1 MSEQSSISWTRSPAK
16 SVKLTPMRLVL
27 VALAIALL
35 AAPVQAQTKKTP
47 ARRPAPARKAP
58 TRPPAPVPLTRVP
71 ATLVCPS
78 ELGDGVTTKRRFCDV
93 LTGLDPR
100 AGVVITVPPHRGPVT
115 LSFEVHNR
123 HTYSAELVKKKLG
136 YRHYTATIGV
146 LLMDGTLI
154 DRAVVDSE
162 FRTERDLYDR
172 VGGGAGPGGVKA
184 VAPTGA
190 EFVQFTLPEGTVE
203 ASVLGEK
210 LTVVRPDGTDQ
221 FTAPGRPVATIS
233 NVMLEYRPGPPP
245 KKR

>member
-1 MSEQSSISWTRSPAK
+1 
-16 SVKLTPMRLVL
+16 MRLVL
-27 VALAIALL
+27 VALALALV

-58 TRPPAPVPLTRVP
+58 ARPPAPVPLTRVP

-123 HTYSAELVKKKLG
+123 HTYSAELVKKKQG

>member
-1 MSEQSSISWTRSPAK
+1 
-16 SVKLTPMRLVL
+16 MRLVL
-27 VALAIALL
+27 VALALALV

-58 TRPPAPVPLTRVP
+58 ARPAAPVPLSRVP

-115 LSFEVHNR
+115 ISFEVHNR
-123 HTYSAELVKKKLG
+123 HTYSAELVTKKQG

-190 EFVQFTLPEGTVE
+190 EFVQFTLPEGTLE
-203 ASVLGEK
+203 ASILGER
-210 LTVVRPDGTDQ
+210 LTVVRPDGTEQ

>member
-1 MSEQSSISWTRSPAK
+1 
-16 SVKLTPMRLVL
+16 MRPLAL
-27 VALAIALL
+27 ALAIALL
-35 AAPVQAQTKKTP
+35 ATPLQAQTKKAP
-47 ARRPAPARKAP
+47 ATKRPARPAPAR
-58 TRPPAPVPLTRVP
+58 PAPAPLTRVP

-78 ELGDGVTTKRRFCDV
+78 ELGNGVTTGRRFCDV
-93 LTGLDPR
+93 LTGRDPR
-100 AGVVITVPPHRGPVT
+100 EGVVITIPPHAGEAT

-123 HTYSAELVKKKLG
+123 HTYSADLVKRKLG
-136 YRHYTATIGV
+136 YRRYTATLGV
-146 LLMDGTLI
+146 LLMDGTLV

-162 FRTERDLYDR
+162 FRTEKDLYDR

-190 EFVQFTLPEGTVE
+190 EFVQFTLPEGAVE
-203 ASVLGEK
+203 VSVLGER

-233 NVMLEYRPGPPP
+233 NVMLEYRPAPAPRPPS

>member
-1 MSEQSSISWTRSPAK
+1 
-16 SVKLTPMRLVL
+16 MRLVL
-27 VALAIALL
+27 VALALALV

-58 TRPPAPVPLTRVP
+58 ARPAAPVPLTRVP

-123 HTYSAELVKKKLG
+123 HTYSAELVTKKQG

-190 EFVQFTLPEGTVE
+190 EFVQFTLPEGTLE
-203 ASVLGEK
+203 ASILGER
-210 LTVVRPDGTDQ
+210 LTVVRPDGTEQ

>member
-1 MSEQSSISWTRSPAK
+1 
-16 SVKLTPMRLVL
+16 MRLVL
-27 VALAIALL
+27 VAFALAL
-35 AAPVQAQTKKTP
+35 AAVPVHAQTKKAP
-47 ARRPAPARKAP
+47 ARPAPQRKAP
-58 TRPPAPVPLTRVP
+58 ATAPTALTRVP

-93 LTGLDPR
+93 LTGLDPK
-100 AGVVITVPPHRGPVT
+100 AGVVITVPPHRGSAT
-115 LSFEVHNR
+115 LSFELHNR
-123 HTYSAELVKKKLG
+123 HTYSAELVKQKQG

-162 FRTERDLYDR
+162 FRREQDLFDR
-172 VGGGAGPGGVKA
+172 VGGGVGPAGVKA

-190 EFVQFTLPEGTVE
+190 EFVQFTLPEGALE
-203 ASVLGEK
+203 ASVLGER
-210 LTVVRPDGTDQ
+210 LTIVRPDGTDQ

-233 NVMLEYRPGPPP
+233 NVMIEYRPGPPP

>member
-1 MSEQSSISWTRSPAK
+1 
-16 SVKLTPMRLVL
+16 
-27 VALAIALL
+27 
-35 AAPVQAQTKKTP
+35 
-47 ARRPAPARKAP
+47 
-58 TRPPAPVPLTRVP
+58 
-71 ATLVCPS
+71 
-78 ELGDGVTTKRRFCDV
+78 V

-123 HTYSAELVKKKLG
+123 HTYSAELVKKKQG

-190 EFVQFTLPEGTVE
+190 EFVQFTLPEGTLE
-203 ASVLGEK
+203 ASVLGER
-210 LTVVRPDGTDQ
+210 LTVVRPDGTEQ

>member
-1 MSEQSSISWTRSPAK
+1 
-16 SVKLTPMRLVL
+16 MRLVL
-27 VALAIALL
+27 VALATALL

-58 TRPPAPVPLTRVP
+58 ARPPAPVPLTRVP

-123 HTYSAELVKKKLG
+123 HTYSAELVKKKQG

-190 EFVQFTLPEGTVE
+190 EFVQFTLPEGTLE
-203 ASVLGEK
+203 ASVLGER
-210 LTVVRPDGTDQ
+210 LTVVRPDGTEQ

>member
-1 MSEQSSISWTRSPAK
+1 
-16 SVKLTPMRLVL
+16 MRLVAVA
-27 VALAIALL
+27 VALALL
-35 AAPVQAQTKKTP
+35 ASPMHAQTRKTP
-47 ARRPAPARKAP
+47 AKRPAPARKAP
-58 TRPPAPVPLTRVP
+58 AKPPAPAPLTRVP
-71 ATLVCPS
+71 ATVVCPS
-78 ELGDGVTTKRRFCDV
+78 ELGDGVTTKRRYCDV

-115 LSFEVHNR
+115 LSFELHNR
-123 HTYSAELVKKKLG
+123 HTYSAEQVKKKVA

-154 DRAVVDSE
+154 DRAVIDSE

-221 FTAPGRPVATIS
+221 FTSPGRPVATIS
-233 NVMLEYRPGPPP
+233 NVMLEYRPGPAPRPP
-245 KKR
+245 AKKR

>member
-1 MSEQSSISWTRSPAK
+1 
-16 SVKLTPMRLVL
+16 MRLVIA
-27 VALAIALL
+27 ALALALL
-35 AAPVQAQTKKTP
+35 ASPVHAQTKKAP

-58 TRPPAPVPLTRVP
+58 ARPAAPAPLTRVP

-78 ELGDGVTTKRRFCDV
+78 ELGDGVATKRRFCDV
-93 LTGLDPR
+93 LTGLDPK
-100 AGVVITVPPHRGPVT
+100 AGIVITVPPHRGPVT

-123 HTYSAELVKKKLG
+123 HTYSAELVKRKMG
-136 YRHYTATIGV
+136 YRRYTATIGV

-162 FRTERDLYDR
+162 FRTEKDLSDR

-203 ASVLGEK
+203 VSVLGEK
-210 LTVVRPDGTDQ
+210 LTEMRPDGIDQ
-221 FTAPGRPVATIS
+221 FSAPGRPVATIS

>member
-1 MSEQSSISWTRSPAK
+1 
-16 SVKLTPMRLVL
+16 MRFVL
-27 VALAIALL
+27 VALALVVVTM
-35 AAPVQAQTKKTP
+35 PTDAQTKKAP
-47 ARRPAPARKAP
+47 ARRPASQQR
-58 TRPPAPVPLTRVP
+58 APVTAPPTRVP

-123 HTYSAELVKKKLG
+123 HTYSAELVKRKLG

-162 FRTERDLYDR
+162 FRTEKDLFDR
-172 VGGGAGPGGVKA
+172 VTGGAGPAGVKA

-190 EFVQFTLPEGTVE
+190 EFVQFTLPEGTLE
-203 ASVLGEK
+203 ASILGER
-210 LTVVRPDGTDQ
+210 LTLIRPEGTDQ

>member
-35 AAPVQAQTKKTP
+35 AAPVQAQTKKAP

-58 TRPPAPVPLTRVP
+58 ARPPAPVPLTRVP

>member
-1 MSEQSSISWTRSPAK
+1 
-16 SVKLTPMRLVL
+16 MRLVI
-27 VALAIALL
+27 VALALAVL
-35 AAPVQAQTKKTP
+35 AAPVDAQTRKTP

-58 TRPPAPVPLTRVP
+58 AKPPAPAPLTRVP

-78 ELGDGVTTKRRFCDV
+78 ELGDGVATRRRFCDV

-100 AGVVITVPPHRGPVT
+100 AGIVITVPPHRGPVT
-115 LSFEVHNR
+115 LSFELHNR
-123 HTYSAELVKKKLG
+123 HTYSADLVKRKIA
-136 YRHYTATIGV
+136 YRRYTATIGV

-154 DRAVVDSE
+154 DRAVVESE
-162 FRTERDLYDR
+162 FRTEKDLYDR
-172 VGGGAGPGGVKA
+172 VSGGAGPGGVKA

-190 EFVQFTLPEGTVE
+190 EFMQFTLPEGTVE
-203 ASVLGEK
+203 VAVLGEK
-210 LTVVRPDGTDQ
+210 LTEVRPDGTDQ

>member
-1 MSEQSSISWTRSPAK
+1 
-16 SVKLTPMRLVL
+16 MRLVI
-27 VALAIALL
+27 VALAL
-35 AAPVQAQTKKTP
+35 AVLAVRVDAQTRKTP
-47 ARRPAPARKAP
+47 ARRPAPARAAP
-58 TRPPAPVPLTRVP
+58 AKPPAPAPLTRVP
-71 ATLVCPS
+71 ATVVCPS
-78 ELGDGVTTKRRFCDV
+78 ELGDGVATKRRFCDV

-100 AGVVITVPPHRGPVT
+100 AGIVITVPPHRGPVT
-115 LSFEVHNR
+115 LSFELHNR
-123 HTYSAELVKKKLG
+123 HTYSADLVKRKVG
-136 YRHYTATIGV
+136 YRRYTATIGV
-146 LLMDGTLI
+146 LLMDGPLI
-154 DRAVVDSE
+154 DRAVVESE
-162 FRTERDLYDR
+162 FRTEKDLYDR

-210 LTVVRPDGTDQ
+210 LTEVRPDGTDQ

>member
-1 MSEQSSISWTRSPAK
+1 
-16 SVKLTPMRLVL
+16 MRFVI
-27 VALAIALL
+27 VALAFALL
-35 AAPVQAQTKKTP
+35 APPVHAQTKKTP

-58 TRPPAPVPLTRVP
+58 ARPPAPVPLTRVP

-93 LTGLDPR
+93 LTGLDPK
-100 AGVVITVPPHRGPVT
+100 AGIVITVPPHRGPVT

-123 HTYSAELVKKKLG
+123 HTYSAELVKRKVG
-136 YRHYTATIGV
+136 YRRYTATIGV

-154 DRAVVDSE
+154 DRAVIDSE
-162 FRTERDLYDR
+162 FRTEKDLYDR

-190 EFVQFTLPEGTVE
+190 EFVQFTVPEGTMEV
-203 ASVLGEK
+203 SVLGEK
-210 LTVVRPDGTDQ
+210 LTETRPDGTDQ
-221 FTAPGRPVATIS
+221 FSAPGRPVATIS

>member
-1 MSEQSSISWTRSPAK
+1 
-16 SVKLTPMRLVL
+16 MRLVL

-47 ARRPAPARKAP
+47 ALRPAPARKAP
-58 TRPPAPVPLTRVP
+58 ARPPAPVPLTRVP

-78 ELGDGVTTKRRFCDV
+78 ELCDGVTTKRRFCDV

-123 HTYSAELVKKKLG
+123 HTYSAELVKKKQG

-190 EFVQFTLPEGTVE
+190 EFVQFTLPEGTLE
-203 ASVLGEK
+203 ASVLGER
-210 LTVVRPDGTDQ
+210 LTVVRPDGTEQ